1 MYVYIIT
8 PPLKCRNYS
17 GGGGGKTA
25 RMRSGRQLKET
36 VLEAQAGG
44 CACELAA
51 VMTTYMRPGKV
62 KLDQTLA

>member
-1 MYVYIIT
+1 
-8 PPLKCRNYS
+8 
-17 GGGGGKTA
+17 
-25 RMRSGRQLKET
+25 MRSGRQLKET

-51 VMTTYMRPGKV
+51 VMTTYMRPGRV